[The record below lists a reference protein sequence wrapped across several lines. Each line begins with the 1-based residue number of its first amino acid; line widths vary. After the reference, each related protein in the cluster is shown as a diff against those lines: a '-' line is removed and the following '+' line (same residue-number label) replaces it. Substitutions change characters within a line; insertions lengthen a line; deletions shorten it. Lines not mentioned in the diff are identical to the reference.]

1 MSPTIRDST
10 MSVQTYRVSNPCVKF
25 TTSSA
30 STWKGYDESESMS
43 LTGDDA
49 TASGS
54 LATGLRNPNMDAVA
68 LWYGMV
74 NRVFAVMCNVI
85 F

>member
-1 MSPTIRDST
+1 M
-10 MSVQTYRVSNPCVKF
+10 
-25 TTSSA
+25 
-30 STWKGYDESESMS
+30 
-43 LTGDDA
+43 TGDDVN
-49 TASGS
+49 ASGS

-74 NRVFAVMCNVI
+74 NMLFAVMCKVI

>member
-1 MSPTIRDST
+1 M
-10 MSVQTYRVSNPCVKF
+10 F

-30 STWKGYDESESMS
+30 STWKGYHESKGRESMS
-43 LTGDDA
+43 MTEDDV
-49 TASGS
+49 TVSGS

-74 NRVFAVMCNVI
+74 NTVFAVMCNVI

>member
-1 MSPTIRDST
+1 M
-10 MSVQTYRVSNPCVKF
+10 F

-30 STWKGYDESESMS
+30 STWKGYEESEGWESM
-43 LTGDDA
+43 TEDDV

-74 NRVFAVMCNVI
+74 NMVFAVMCNVI

>member
-1 MSPTIRDST
+1 M
-10 MSVQTYRVSNPCVKF
+10 F

-30 STWKGYDESESMS
+30 SMWKGYEESEGREPMS
-43 LTGDDA
+43 TTEDDV

-54 LATGLRNPNMDAVA
+54 LATDLWNPNMDAIA
-68 LWYGMV
+68 LWCGMV
-74 NRVFAVMCNVI
+74 NTVFAVMCNVI